1 MASSGQWR
9 GAPSGGVSGWRAG
22 EAPESERAAIAR
34 LLDRLCEREGK
45 TLQWRSLARL
55 APSGMD
61 QLDMER
67 LVEGLVARGWL
78 QVKERRDP
86 RGNVE
91 PYLLRATPGMVA
103 DLRQQVE
110 CLIGPDRSPGSGRAD
125 RLIAALRNLMAREDA
140 LPVPARALV
149 QLAFGDTKAVRVRD
163 FRADIEHAFETP
175 LEDLVRDHA
184 ASVLT
189 AGPLGYHFRGRPV
202 DARASFPWLAI
213 PEPVL
218 VELDDLRIDA
228 AEVVTVENLTTFE
241 ALVHDGLAERAVVVF
256 TSGFLGRAQRRWMTL
271 LARNPAIRAVRH
283 WGDLDPGGLLIYRT
297 LKRLIAGAN
306 PAVPLRPWRMDPPL
320 LDHPLAVPLTPHDQH
335 RLHAYL
341 ADPSTPLRAL
351 ARAMLESDH
360 KLEQEALL
368 LEGSLPDL

>member
-1 MASSGQWR
+1 MGSSGQWR
-9 GAPSGGVSGWRAG
+9 SAPADGAAGWRAG
-22 EAPESERAAIAR
+22 EASEAERTTVTR
-34 LLDRLCEREGK
+34 LLDRLSEREGRI
-45 TLQWRSLARL
+45 LQWRSLARL
-55 APSGMD
+55 APAGMD
-61 QLDMER
+61 RLDVER

-86 RGNVE
+86 RGNAE
-91 PYLLRATPGMVA
+91 PYLLRATPGMVG
-103 DLRQQVE
+103 DLRRQVE
-110 CLIGPDRSPGSGRAD
+110 RLLGQARSPAEGRAD
-125 RLIAALRNLMAREDA
+125 RLIAALQTLMARDDA

-184 ASVLT
+184 AAVLT
-189 AGPLGYHFRGRPV
+189 AGPLSYTFRGRPV

-218 VELDDLRIDA
+218 VELADLRIDA
-228 AEVVTVENLTTFE
+228 TEVVTVENLTAFE
-241 ALVHDGLAERAVVVF
+241 ALVHDGLADRAVVVF
-256 TSGFLGRAQRRWMTL
+256 TSGFLGRAQRRWVTQL
-271 LARNPAIRAVRH
+271 VRHPAIRAVRH
-283 WGDLDPGGLLIYRT
+283 WGDLDPGGLMIYRT
-297 LKRLIAGAN
+297 LQRLIAGAN

-320 LDHPLAVPLTPHDQH
+320 LDHPLAIPLTPHDQH
-335 RLHAYL
+335 RLQAYL
-341 ADPSTPLRAL
+341 TDPGTPLRPV
-351 ARAMLESDH
+351 ARAMLESDR

>member
-1 MASSGQWR
+1 MATSGRWR
-9 GAPSGGVSGWRAG
+9 SAPADGATAWRAA
-22 EAPESERAAIAR
+22 EAPESERAAVVR
-34 LLDRLCEREGK
+34 LLDRLSEREGK

-55 APSGMD
+55 APAGMD
-61 QLDMER
+61 RLDVER
-67 LVEGLVARGWL
+67 LVEGLVARGWV

-91 PYLLRATPGMVA
+91 PYLVRATPGMVS
-103 DLRQQVE
+103 DLRGRVE
-110 CLIGPDRSPGSGRAD
+110 RLLGPPGSPSASRAD
-125 RLIAALRNLMAREDA
+125 RLIAALQTLMAREDA

-184 ASVLT
+184 AAVLT
-189 AGPLGYHFRGRPV
+189 AGPLSYTFRGRPV

-218 VELDDLRIDA
+218 AELDDLRIDA
-228 AEVVTVENLTTFE
+228 AEVVTVENLTAFE

-256 TSGFLGRAQRRWMTL
+256 TSGFLGRAQRRWMTHL
-271 LARNPAIRAVRH
+271 VRHPAIRAVRH

-297 LKRLIAGAN
+297 LQRLISRLV
-306 PAVPLRPWRMDPPL
+306 PAVPLRPWRMDPAL
-320 LDHPLAVPLTPHDQH
+320 LDHPLAVPLTPHDRH
-335 RLHAYL
+335 RLFAYL
-341 ADPSTPLRAL
+341 TDSGAPLRAL
-351 ARAMLESDH
+351 ARAMVESDH

-368 LEGSLPDL
+368 LDGLPADL